1 MEWKGDSDWP
11 CGCGRWLFG
20 ERGGQGK
27 STPTVQMF
35 KQIWPLRNK
44 RRAAERFGSHQRQMP
59 PELLKRNK
67 IPLGEETGA
76 SLITERLRGTRD
88 AD

>member
-1 MEWKGDSDWP
+1 MIGLVTVGA
-11 CGCGRWLFG
+11 GCSGREEGRG
-20 ERGGQGK
+20 E

-44 RRAAERFGSHQRQMP
+44 RLAAERFGSHQCQMP

-67 IPLGEETGA
+67 IPLGEETQA